1 MQVIR
6 ALQLVLIGF
15 PCFQAFKKSKEVMER
30 FIRAYQLMLRFY
42 GIILTNQE
50 TGELERAENWAER
63 FQNLNR
69 WVSVYTTGHLLQPCT
84 FMRRKKVKVKKIFN
98 LWQIEAFVDMKAT

>member
-1 MQVIR
+1 MYVCQLLAANEVMSDIINLCLKFKCHLTMQVIR
-6 ALQLVLIGF
+6 VLQLVLIGF

-69 WVSVYTTGHLLQPCT
+69 
-84 FMRRKKVKVKKIFN
+84 
-98 LWQIEAFVDMKAT
+98 